1 MLLPSGP
8 ANTRCSA
15 CRFEPRSLSRARNGF
30 AGPRDRQPK
39 STLSRPQPAAETAR
53 PHLNLRKRRKLRAI
67 PERPGNIGSH
77 RTAWWG
83 WKDSNL
89 QPDYYELEGLEPQPG
104 RYERTSSAA
113 QKSDFPAYGTKGLKV
128 PARHAV
134 LSNES
139 PARPGTG
146 CRRARAPR

>member
-1 MLLPSGP
+1 MQLLRAPGP
-8 ANTRCSA
+8 GLQSPETGTQNR
-15 CRFEPRSLSRARNGF
+15 RYRDLSQ
-30 AGPRDRQPK
+30 RQ
-39 STLSRPQPAAETAR
+39 R
-53 PHLNLRKRRKLRAI
+53 PHGRIRTCGNARKLRAI

-89 QPDYYELEGLEPQPG
+89 QPDCYELEGLKPQPG

>member
-1 MLLPSGP
+1 MLPEIAP
-8 ANTRCSA
+8 HRIPTT
-15 CRFEPRSLSRARNGF
+15 SRAAPTGF
-30 AGPRDRQPK
+30 CVRRQCARKHSVLVRPSLWRPK
-39 STLSRPQPAAETAR
+39 QGNEAR
-53 PHLNLRKRRKLRAI
+53 QTWAMR
-67 PERPGNIGSH
+67 ESPGNLLKR

-89 QPDYYELEGLEPQPG
+89 QPDCYELEGLEPQPG